1 MSALGARVKRI
12 LAWLSPSAAHGGWG
26 TVIRRDVIRRRMMSQ
41 SSVLP
46 ISHVL
51 PVAGL
56 LLGGLAL
63 AGCAGNNPPPAAKS
77 APQAVVTPTQPQAPQ
92 PATPVAP
99 GGKIGLMLPL
109 SGQHANLGRALLQA
123 AEMGLFDVGDD
134 SFTLLVEDTATTAGP
149 ESAARKLLAGGANIL
164 LGPLFGT
171 DVKRVAP
178 IAQNAHV
185 PMIAFTND
193 SSLAQNG
200 VYIFG
205 VTPESQ
211 VQRVIGYA
219 GSQGIKRYAILTP
232 NSPYGRLV
240 LTSFQTQVTQSG
252 GQVAQIDF
260 YDPSSIDF
268 TPIVQRLAD
277 EKKTVGFDALMIAEG
292 GAKMR
297 QIAPLLP
304 AFEVGPQQL
313 RLLGTSLWG
322 EGAVWREA
330 GLAGGWYA
338 ATAPDRWQDFA
349 NHYRDVYGA
358 TPDQRAA
365 VVYDAVT
372 LAVAL
377 GKGPAGADYSPTALT
392 NGNGFSGIAGLFRL
406 MPNGT
411 VDRGLAVMEIAPT
424 GPVQRDPA
432 PTSFVPVI
440 N

>member
-12 LAWLSPSAAHGGWG
+12 LAWLSPSSFGDGW
-26 TVIRRDVIRRRMMSQ
+26 TAVAQLNLIPR
-41 SSVLP
+41 SSIL
-46 ISHVL
+46 SM
-51 PVAGL
+51 AGL
-56 LLGGLAL
+56 LLGGLVL
-63 AGCAGNNPPPAAKS
+63 AGCAGNTPAPAAKT
-77 APQAVVTPTQPQAPQ
+77 APQAVMTPTQPQLAPQ
-92 PATPVAP
+92 PAPVAP

-134 SFTLLVEDTATTAGP
+134 SFTLLVEDTATSNGP

-185 PMIAFTND
+185 PLIAFTND

-200 VYIFG
+200 VYVFG

-219 GSQGIKRYAILTP
+219 GSQGLKRYAILTP

-240 LTSFQTQVTQSG
+240 LTSFQTQVKQIG

-260 YDPSSIDF
+260 YDPSSVDF
-268 TPIVQRLAD
+268 APVVQRLAD
-277 EKKTVGFDALMIAEG
+277 EKRTVGFDALMIPEG

-338 ATAPDRWQDFA
+338 TTAPDRWQDFA
-349 NHYRDVYGA
+349 NHYREVYGA

-365 VVYDAVT
+365 IVYDAVT

-377 GKGPAGADYSPTALT
+377 GKGPQGADYSPTALT
-392 NGNGFSGIAGLFRL
+392 NGNGFSGIAGVFRL

-411 VDRGLAVMEIAPT
+411 VDRGLAVMEVAPT

-432 PTSFVPVI
+432 PTSFVPVM

>member
-12 LAWLSPSAAHGGWG
+12 LAWLSPSAAGEGWT
-26 TVIRRDVIRRRMMSQ
+26 TVTRCKMMSR
-41 SSVLP
+41 SGVLP
-46 ISHVL
+46 ISNVL

-56 LLGGLAL
+56 LLGGLVL
-63 AGCAGNNPPPAAKS
+63 AGCAGNNPAPAAKS
-77 APQAVVTPTQPQAPQ
+77 APPAVVTPAQPQAPQ
-92 PATPVAP
+92 PAPVAP
-99 GGKIGLMLPL
+99 GGTIGLMLPL

-134 SFTLLVEDTATTAGP
+134 SFTLLVEDTATAAGP

-322 EGAVWREA
+322 EGVVWREA

-338 ATAPDRWQDFA
+338 TTAPDRWRDFA

-365 VVYDAVT
+365 IVYDAVT

-377 GKGPAGADYSPTALT
+377 GKGPTGADYSPTALT

-411 VDRGLAVMEIAPT
+411 VDRGLAVMEISPPT
-424 GPVQRDPA
+424 APVQRDPA